1 MIRIRTTGQM
11 RLAFPLLLPVLEET
25 LEEAGDWM
33 GIWVKLIPN
42 KQSPLVLAGL
52 FLQSCLELLAEF
64 RKLGSW
70 HLIKVDTPEARV
82 YIDLK

>member
-1 MIRIRTTGQM
+1 MIRIRTTGRM

-33 GIWVKLIPN
+33 GIWVKLIP
-42 KQSPLVLAGL
+42 KPKSPLILADL
-52 FLQSCLELLAEF
+52 FLQSCLELLREF

-70 HLIKVDTPEARV
+70 HLIKIDTPEARV